1 MHRTGAASEVP
12 ESNKINVKICNFS
25 MELFSRV
32 WYSYKRALKYCQMVT
47 VHRSLEG
54 AEQIRYTA
62 NKVIER
68 LVRRN

>member
-1 MHRTGAASEVP
+1 MHRTAGALVVR
-12 ESNKINVKICNFS
+12 ESSKNYVKICNFS
-25 MELFSRV
+25 MELFARV

>member
-1 MHRTGAASEVP
+1 
-12 ESNKINVKICNFS
+12 
-25 MELFSRV
+25 MELFARV